1 VLEKAGDGFAARQ
14 AAARK
19 QGRYIG
25 RGIASYIEDT
35 GLAPFEGATVRVEPS
50 GKVVIQ
56 TGAASQGQGHAT
68 MLAQVCADILSVP
81 LDKIVI
87 EAGDTA
93 AFPLGIGAIASRTA
107 VTAGSSVHQAAVEV
121 RGKAIKAASEMLE
134 AAEHDLVLEDG
145 AVRVAG
151 APGLS
156 VPLGDIAFKLNGM
169 SGIPMGI
176 SPGLEAT
183 AYFNVPAATFANGTH
198 LAEVEVDADTGRVTI
213 TRYVVGHDCGKL
225 INPMLVDGQVR
236 GGVVHGIGNALFERM
251 LYSEQGEPLTT
262 NYADYLLPTAP
273 EVPRIEI
280 VHLESPSPRNP
291 IGVKGAGEGGTIPA
305 AACVIAAIEDA
316 LTPFGVRI
324 TQHPVS
330 PQMLRNL
337 IRERL

>member
-1 VLEKAGDGFAARQ
+1 
-14 AAARK
+14 
-19 QGRYIG
+19 
-25 RGIASYIEDT
+25 
-35 GLAPFEGATVRVEPS
+35 
-50 GKVVIQ
+50 
-56 TGAASQGQGHAT
+56 
-68 MLAQVCADILSVP
+68 
-81 LDKIVI
+81 
-87 EAGDTA
+87 
-93 AFPLGIGAIASRTA
+93 
-107 VTAGSSVHQAAVEV
+107 
-121 RGKAIKAASEMLE
+121 
-134 AAEHDLVLEDG
+134 
-145 AVRVAG
+145 
-151 APGLS
+151 
-156 VPLGDIAFKLNGM
+156 
-169 SGIPMGI
+169 MGI

-225 INPMLVDGQVR
+225 INPLLVDGQVR

-316 LTPFGVRI
+316 LTPFDVRI

-330 PQMLRNL
+330 PQMLRDL